1 MADKK
6 ILASAAFIAGGAFL
20 LWKSSKGN
28 EETTETTDATLE
40 LAKAQAEATQKPIVE
55 QTTAE
60 TSAEDTEELD
70 FWKWGE
76 YIADYVLSSRGYT
89 IDSENEIVLSADE
102 TADIKNAMELKAQAD
117 AKAEGLTM
125 TEEQR
130 ELAMQGLNA
139 MLKRY
144 NVKFTE
150 KEATEMTDAQAELL
164 KAQAEATQKPIV
176 NYNILTITDVNKDT
190 YIKSF
195 KAGYSTMDFLV
206 LDADYDLVAF
216 ETSNNAG
223 INLSGI
229 KPSDSLGSFVNGQKI
244 VLLGARGPYYN
255 NVRLSQEGA
264 NRHEAYSFSNYI
276 YSYMKQP
283 NESAMAYYEFMH
295 YNGTWFSKT
304 Y

>member
-6 ILASAAFIAGGAFL
+6 FIASAAFIAGGAFL
-20 LWKSSKGN
+20 LWKSSKGK
-28 EETTETTDATLE
+28 EET
-40 LAKAQAEATQKPIVE
+40 TQKPIVE
-55 QTTAE
+55 EPTAE
-60 TSAEDTEELD
+60 TLIENSEETTNLEELD
-70 FWKWGE
+70 FCKWGE

-89 IDSENEIVLSADE
+89 IDSEKEIVLSAKE
-102 TADIKNAMELKAQAD
+102 TTDVKNAMELKAQAD

-130 ELAMQGLNA
+130 ELAMQGLTA

-144 NVKFTE
+144 NVTFTE
-150 KEATEMTDAQAELL
+150 EEATEMTDAQTELL

-176 NYNILTITDVNKDT
+176 NYNILTITDANKDT
-190 YIKSF
+190 YIQSF
-195 KAGYSTMDFLV
+195 KAGYSTMSFLV
-206 LDADYDLVAF
+206 LDADYDLVVF

-244 VLLGARGPYYN
+244 VLLGGRGPYYN

-264 NRHEAYSFSNYI
+264 NQNEAYSFSNYI

-283 NESAMAYYEFMH
+283 NESAKAFYEFMH

>member
-20 LWKSSKGN
+20 LWKSSKSK
-28 EETTETTDATLE
+28 EETTEMTDVQLE

-55 QTTAE
+55 EPTSE
-60 TSAEDTEELD
+60 TSIENSEEATTPEELD

-150 KEATEMTDAQAELL
+150 KEAT
-164 KAQAEATQKPIV
+164 QKPIV
-176 NYNILTITDVNKDT
+176 NYNILTITDANKDT

-244 VLLGARGPYYN
+244 VLLGSRGPYYN

-264 NRHEAYSFSNYI
+264 NQHEAYSFSNYI

-283 NESAMAYYEFMH
+283 NESARAFYEFMH

>member
-89 IDSENEIVLSADE
+89 IDSETEIVLSADE

-117 AKAEGLTM
+117 ARAEGLTM

-150 KEATEMTDAQAELL
+150 KEAT
-164 KAQAEATQKPIV
+164 QKPIV
-176 NYNILTITDVNKDT
+176 NYNILTITDANKDT

-244 VLLGARGPYYN
+244 VLLGSRGPYYN

-264 NRHEAYSFSNYI
+264 NQHEAYSFSNYI

-283 NESAMAYYEFMH
+283 NESARAFYEFMH

>member
-6 ILASAAFIAGGAFL
+6 ILASAAFIAGGAYL

-28 EETTETTDATLE
+28 EETTETTDALE

-55 QTTAE
+55 EPTAE
-60 TSAEDTEELD
+60 TSIENSEEATTPEELD

-117 AKAEGLTM
+117 TKAESLTL
-125 TEEQR
+125 TDEQR

-150 KEATEMTDAQAELL
+150 KAETEATA
-164 KAQAEATQKPIV
+164 KPTA
-176 NYNILTITDVNKDT
+176 NYSILTITDANKDT

-244 VLLGARGPYYN
+244 VLLGSRGPYYN

-264 NRHEAYSFSNYI
+264 NQHESYSFSNYI

-283 NESAMAYYEFMH
+283 NESARAYYEFMH